1 MQEVDAIGS
10 DGKVPRLTAPPYSGE
25 CRKAA
30 SEAAKKNGICYPQT
44 TCIIYFLMFKI
55 KKYLTNVY
63 RPAMLSSSND
73 LEELNDGKTQ

>member
-10 DGKVPRLTAPPYSGE
+10 DEKVPRLTAPPYSGE

-30 SEAAKKNGICYPQT
+30 SEAAKKNGTCYLQT
-44 TCIIYFLMFKI
+44 TCGIYFLMLNI

-63 RPAMLSSSND
+63 RSAMLTSSND